1 MLRDKCQEMN
11 PVILTPAL
19 IYVINNP
26 GCNARITVHDSRG
39 NFVGEE
45 VLTPSMIES
54 LKDTAN
60 DTHSFRLR
68 KLGDIARTNKYRKS
82 LAVPREEISLSS
94 SQGYG
99 TVTNPLASSY
109 PSQ

>member
-1 MLRDKCQEMN
+1 MN

-19 IYVINNP
+19 IYIINNP

-45 VLTPSMIES
+45 VITSSMIES

-68 KLGDIARTNKYRKS
+68 KLGDIARSNKYRKS
-82 LAVPREEISLSS
+82 RAAPREDISLPP

-99 TVTNPLASSY
+99 VVTNSPASSY